1 MKKIYFLL
9 TTFFILVSL
18 SVHAGGA
25 CSPVAT
31 NTTCATA
38 TNLTVGAACINSTTC
53 GGSAEL
59 TPSCLFAGSECSW
72 YSFTA
77 TAANMIVTVDVTTT
91 DGCNISSNVYSR
103 TGACA
108 GLTQIS
114 CLAAAPLDD
123 IHVLSGLTIGN
134 VYYIQVCYPIG
145 GPCGATGKATFCIRV
160 SLPDPICNTC
170 AAPCGTAQGF
180 AAPPTAATVVAGCTT
195 SQFAPPLVSGS
206 VNTFCYDF
214 RATATSVDFNVII
227 TSNCGAGN
235 VSAFSWSLYN
245 STCGGSI
252 QTGTLASL
260 TFTPVVVGNDY
271 TFCYTFTVPNPPP
284 SGCTHSQ
291 HCPYFVGATVLP
303 ITLTSFEAQVVD
315 NKFVNLDW
323 VTETEINNDYFTV
336 ERSNDL
342 EIFEV
347 IDIVKSKNGNSN
359 ITQSYKMMDSNPIK
373 GKSYYRLKQT
383 DYDGTYKYSMPISI
397 SLKSTYEDISVF
409 PNPVTGNGYLTF
421 NSLNDDEQT
430 VVIYDVSGRLVY
442 HKQYNIIK
450 GDNKLVL
457 ETSQLTKGMYFIKIA
472 DGTDGVNIKFIK
484 E

>member
-1 MKKIYFLL
+1 MKQIYTLILFFSLIIHSK
-9 TTFFILVSL
+9 TTY
-18 SVHAGGA
+18 AGGA

-38 TNLTVGAACINSTTC
+38 TNLTVGGACINSTTC

-77 TAANMIVTVDVTTT
+77 TATDMIVTVDVTTT
-91 DGCNISSNVYSR
+91 DGCNISSNVLSR
-103 TGACA
+103 TGPCA

-123 IHVLSGLTIGN
+123 VHILSGLIIGD
-134 VYYIQVCYPIG
+134 VYYIQVCYPLG
-145 GPCGATGKATFCIRV
+145 GPCGGSGKATFCIRV

-195 SQFAPPLVSGS
+195 SQFAPPLASNS

-245 STCGGSI
+245 STCGAPI

-303 ITLTSFEAQVVD
+303 VTLS
-315 NKFVNLDW
+315 KFDANYESGKVNINW
-323 VTETEINNDYFTV
+323 TTETEINNDYFTV
-336 ERSNDL
+336 ERSIDGV
-342 EIFEV
+342 IFET
-347 IDIVKSKNGNSN
+347 ISIVKGAGNS
-359 ITQSYKMMDSNPIK
+359 SNRIDYSSHDISPIK
-373 GKSYYRLKQT
+373 GISYYRLKQT
-383 DYDGTYKYSMPISI
+383 DYDGEYKYSIPVSI
-397 SLKSTYEDISVF
+397 TIKNTFDDVTVF
-409 PNPVTGNGYLTF
+409 PNPVTGNGFIEFY
-421 NSLNDDEQT
+421 SIQEIAQT
-430 VVIYDVSGRLVY
+430 ISIYDIAGRAVFEKLYDV
-442 HKQYNIIK
+442 KK
-450 GDNKLVL
+450 GQNKLVL
-457 ETSQLTKGMYFIKIA
+457 ETTNLTKGMYFIQLA
-472 DGTDGVNIKFIK
+472 DGADGVNIKFIK